1 MPEPVE
7 SRSLVNAAEQAAA
20 SGDYV
25 TAERL
30 LREAAR
36 LQEADLGPLH
46 PDLANTLNNLGVI
59 CDIADKP
66 DEAERYYRKACAIA
80 AAVLDRD
87 HPFVT
92 TSRKNMI
99 DFCEAR
105 GRPVESGNPPQ
116 ADASEQALPAATAV
130 PVARE
135 RPPDG
140 ESPPSGWT
148 RPVAVGALVVFALV
162 MLVATRP
169 WLRSQEP
176 LPGSSAPTREPVPSA
191 PISQPAERPTNT
203 GAVAQDRAVATPVPA
218 APTVAVAQLCSE
230 LSTGGSVSAPG
241 AWQCDRPSLP
251 VGPGPLF
258 FYTRLKSDVDITVQ
272 HRWFRG
278 DDLRKV
284 IELRIL
290 ANPTDG
296 YRTYSRHTLDKRGA
310 GDWRVELRTQDGILL
325 HEERFVVR

>member
-1 MPEPVE
+1 MPEPRE
-7 SRSLVNAAEQAAA
+7 YRSLVDAAEQAAA

-25 TAERL
+25 SAERL

-66 DEAERYYRKACAIA
+66 DDAEGYYRKAYAIA
-80 AAVLDRD
+80 AEVLDRD

-92 TSRKNMI
+92 TSRKNLM

-105 GRPVESGNPPQ
+105 GRPIESESPPQ
-116 ADASEQALPAATAV
+116 ADAAERGVPAAPV
-130 PVARE
+130 IPVARE

-140 ESPPSGWT
+140 ESPPSAWT
-148 RPVAVGALVVFALV
+148 RPVAIGALVVFALV

-169 WLRSQEP
+169 WLRSQGQ
-176 LPGSSAPTREPVPSA
+176 LPVSSAPTREPVPSA
-191 PISQPAERPTNT
+191 PISEPADRPANT
-203 GAVAQDRAVATPVPA
+203 GAVAQSGVATPIPA
-218 APTVAVAQLCSE
+218 APTVAVAQLCTK
-230 LSTGGSVSAPG
+230 LSTGGSAIGPG

-251 VGPGPLF
+251 IGPGLLF

-296 YRTYSRHTLDKRGA
+296 YRTYSRHTLDRA
-310 GDWRVELRTQDGILL
+310 GDWRVELRTHDGILL
-325 HEERFVVR
+325 HEERFVVP